1 MKRKLAV
8 RLVLAVLILLN
19 LVLIY
24 GFSSEDAT
32 RSGTTSKQV
41 TQTVATVV
49 IKDFQEKPTTE
60 QETIVQ
66 KMHPSVRSLAHMA
79 EFGSLGFLVMLFV
92 LTFRLNALLSAGISM
107 LSVLVVAALDELHQQ
122 LANAGRAAQFK
133 DVALDCLGALI
144 ACSLLLLLILLL
156 HLIKMR
162 NSKKP
167 LRITRYRVK
176 CAALSDPLRIALA
189 SDLHDNPWG
198 RVAEVLRQE
207 KPDLILIPGDLTDD
221 GHIREGAADTLA
233 FLRECASIAPTFYS
247 LGNHEV
253 GCYHAG
259 NPFRHPTPIPIPAE
273 FKAAV
278 AQTGATLLD
287 NESTVFDGLTVF
299 GLSSGINKKENR
311 PDPKVLEKFASTDGK
326 VKLLLC
332 HHPEYYIPYL
342 RDLGMDLTVSGH
354 AHGGHWRF
362 FGRGVYAPGQG
373 LLPRY
378 TAGVLDG
385 KCVIG
390 CGLGDHTLIPRIFNP
405 RELVMIELGGEEKI

>member
-1 MKRKLAV
+1 MKRRLAV
-8 RLVLAVLILLN
+8 RCVLAVLILLN
-19 LVLIY
+19 LFLIY

-49 IKDFQEKPTTE
+49 VKDFQEKPQNE
-60 QETIVQ
+60 KDSIVVA
-66 KMHPSVRSLAHMA
+66 MHPSVRSLAHMA
-79 EFGSLGFLVMLFV
+79 EFGTLGFLVMLFV
-92 LTFRLNALLSAGISM
+92 LTFRVKPLLAEGISM
-107 LSVLVVAALDELHQQ
+107 LSVLVVASLDELHQH
-122 LANAGRAAQFK
+122 LANAGRAAQVK
-133 DVALDCLGALI
+133 DVGLDCLGALI
-144 ACSLLLLLILLL
+144 TCSLLLLLILLL
-156 HLIKMR
+156 NFIKMKNLKR
-162 NSKKP
+162 P
-167 LRITRYRVK
+167 LQVTRYRVP
-176 CAALSDPLRIALA
+176 CAALASPLRIALA
-189 SDLHDNPWG
+189 SDLHDNPWT
-198 RVAEVLRQE
+198 RVADALRKE
-207 KPDLILIPGDLTDD
+207 TPDLILVPGDLTDD
-221 GHIREGAADTLA
+221 GHIREGAEETLA
-233 FLRECASIAPTFYS
+233 FLRECAAIAPTFYS

-259 NPFRHPTPIPIPAE
+259 NPFRHPIPVPIPNS
-273 FKAAV
+273 FKQAV

-311 PDPKVLEKFASTDGK
+311 PDPTVLEKFASTDGK

-390 CGLGDHTLIPRIFNP
+390 RGLGDHTSIPRIFNP
-405 RELVMIELGGEEKI
+405 HELVMIELGGKEEI